1 MRGARRLALLLLLGA
16 LACQGAA
23 PRVLKVSVP
32 WEADTLDPHVRNTLS
47 DFALVSSLYEA
58 LVTTDADMRIRPA
71 LAASWENPD
80 RSTWVFHL
88 RPGARFHSGKALE
101 AKDVVWSLE
110 RLATEPGL
118 EMATYARYI
127 AGAEAL
133 DARTVRVR
141 TTRPLS
147 ILLNKLRFVAI
158 VPHGADAAHLRTRV
172 DGTGPY
178 VVQEWEAGRRLEL
191 RRFDGYWGPDPA
203 FARVSILLGRDPE
216 GATRD
221 FLEGGADIVQAS
233 TRQAGRTLEG
243 ESRARVVRRP
253 SLFVKYL
260 GFDFREKRPDGSRN
274 PFHSLLVRQAVQLG
288 VDRGALVG
296 QLRTEAV
303 PAGQQV
309 PPFIFGFNPR
319 LPIPTRD
326 VPRARE
332 LLARAG
338 WAEGFATDLHVRNLY
353 ADAAFVLRDQLR
365 EVGIRLTVVPL
376 PDVEFLDR
384 ARRGEFGFY
393 LSRFGCPTGDASDLL
408 DTALHSRDV
417 ERRMG
422 LQNYG
427 HYASPAVDEAI
438 ESSAEVESVTDRR
451 AALEQVLQLVQED
464 VVWVALYADQD
475 VYAVDRR
482 LAWEPRND
490 SFVLPAEVEPL
501 RRR

>member
-1 MRGARRLALLLLLGA
+1 MRGGRWLALLVLGLA
-16 LACQGAA
+16 ACQGAE
-23 PRVLKVSVP
+23 PRVLEVSVP
-32 WEADTLDPHVRNTLS
+32 WEADTLDPHARNTLS

-101 AKDVVWSLE
+101 ARDVVWSLE

-127 AGAEAL
+127 AGAEAI

-158 VPHGADAAHLRTRV
+158 VPHGSDAARLRASV

-178 VVQEWEAGRRLEL
+178 LVQAWEPGRRLEL
-191 RRFDGYWGPDPA
+191 RRFDGYWGDDPA
-203 FARVSILLGRDPE
+203 FARVSLQLGRDPE
-216 GATRD
+216 SAIRD
-221 FLEGGADIVQAS
+221 FQEGGADIVQAS
-233 TRQAGRTLEG
+233 TRQAGRTLEAN
-243 ESRARVVRRP
+243 SRARVVRRP

-274 PFHSLLVRQAVQLG
+274 PFHSLLVRRAVQVG

-296 QLRTEAV
+296 QLSTDAV

-309 PPFIFGFNPR
+309 PSFIFGYNPR
-319 LPIPTRD
+319 LAVPTRD
-326 VPRARE
+326 VAGARS

-338 WAEGFATDLHVRNLY
+338 WAGGFAADLHVRKLY
-353 ADAAFVLRDQLR
+353 AEAALLVRDQLR
-365 EVGIRLTVVPL
+365 ELGIILNVVPL
-376 PDVEFLDR
+376 GDVEFLDR
-384 ARRGEFGFY
+384 ARRGEFGLY

-427 HYASPAVDEAI
+427 HYASPLVDEAI

-451 AALEQVLQLVQED
+451 AALEQVFQLVQDD

-475 VYAVDRR
+475 VYAIDRK

-490 SFVLPAEVEPL
+490 SFLLPAEVEPL